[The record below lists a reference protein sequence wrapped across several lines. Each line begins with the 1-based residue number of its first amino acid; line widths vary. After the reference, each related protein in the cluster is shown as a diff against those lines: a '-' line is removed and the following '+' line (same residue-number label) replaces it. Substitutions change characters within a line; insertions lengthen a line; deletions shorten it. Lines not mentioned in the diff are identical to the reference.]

1 MTAEYVHYY
10 QLKDAQGPRDVI
22 GPVAVTVVTGS
33 NGPKYMEHWVDGPV
47 VRQSWLMPMY
57 LNAG

>member
-1 MTAEYVHYY
+1 MPEYVRYY
-10 QLKDAQGPRDVI
+10 QLKDAQRRGDAF

-33 NGPKYMEHWVDGPV
+33 NGPKYLEHWVVGPAV
-47 VRQSWLMPMY
+47 KQAWLIPMH

>member
-1 MTAEYVHYY
+1 MTEYVHYY
-10 QLKDAQGPRDVI
+10 QLKNEQGPHDVF

-33 NGPKYMEHWVDGPV
+33 NGPKYLEHWVVGPV
-47 VRQSWLMPMY
+47 VKQAWLTPMH